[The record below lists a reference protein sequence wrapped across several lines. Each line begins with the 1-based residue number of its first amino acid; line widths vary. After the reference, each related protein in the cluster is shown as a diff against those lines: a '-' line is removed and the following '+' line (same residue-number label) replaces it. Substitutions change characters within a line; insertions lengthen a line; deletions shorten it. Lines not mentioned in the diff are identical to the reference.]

1 MKTKGGPQYVVS
13 AIFLMEFGDGKIR
26 TSNPQFFTT
35 VRSLA
40 LYTTLESNAGGGIL
54 HLRYKINITMIY
66 YYSRI
71 PIGWSFTF
79 ICIEWIISGEFKT

>member
-26 TSNPQFFTT
+26 TSNPQFFAS

-40 LYTTLESNAGGGIL
+40 LAA
-54 HLRYKINITMIY
+54 IY
-66 YYSRI
+66 NSQDLCMAAKL
-71 PIGWSFTF
+71 T
-79 ICIEWIISGEFKT
+79 